1 MYLLERIRDGN
12 DWKKGDKVWSDAK
25 LPGWRV
31 IKSTGEKRG
40 KKRSR
45 IKEGYY

>member
-12 DWKKGDKVWSDAK
+12 YWKKGDKVWSDTK

-31 IKSTGEKRG
+31 VKSIEKKREKRRTKG
-40 KKRSR
+40 
-45 IKEGYY
+45 EYY